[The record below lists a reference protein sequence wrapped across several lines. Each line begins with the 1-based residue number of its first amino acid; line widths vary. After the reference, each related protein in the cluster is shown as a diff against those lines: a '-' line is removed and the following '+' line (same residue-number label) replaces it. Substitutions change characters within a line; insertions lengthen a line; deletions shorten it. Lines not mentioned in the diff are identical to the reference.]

1 MGPLTVSCPKVR
13 VPARFRLQTIMTVAT
28 RPATAMLTMRDLIAL
43 TKPRITLMVLVTA
56 AGGMWLAPGRLDPV
70 SMAVMLLTTGMV
82 VGAANT
88 LNCYLERDSDRL
100 MARTANRPL
109 PDRRLEPAWALVL
122 GLVMGLFAVPTLILA
137 VNPVTGLLG
146 LIALVSYVAIYTP
159 MKQHTPAALFVGAL
173 PGALPPLMGWTAVT
187 GRVELPGLVLFGVLF
202 FWQIPHFI
210 AISVFRQD
218 EYERAGL
225 KVLPSVRG
233 IRSAKIQSVAYAA
246 ALWTVS
252 LLLVPF
258 GLASTLYLV
267 AALLLG
273 GYFFWTALRGLW
285 WEDSDGWAKKLFV
298 ASLFYLTALFAA
310 LIIDAF

>member
-1 MGPLTVSCPKVR
+1 
-13 VPARFRLQTIMTVAT
+13 MTTAT
-28 RPATAMLTMRDLIAL
+28 RPATVMLTVRDLVAL

-56 AGGMWLAPGRLDPV
+56 AGGMWLAPGSLDLA
-70 SMAVMLLTTGMV
+70 STAVMLITTGMV

-109 PDRRLEPAWALVL
+109 PDRRLQPSWALTLGVL
-122 GLVMGLFAVPTLILA
+122 MGLFAVPTLTLA

-146 LIALVSYVAIYTP
+146 AIALVSYVAIYTP

-187 GRVELPGLVLFGVLF
+187 GSIAAPGLVLFGVLF

-210 AISVFRQD
+210 AISVFRQE

-233 IRSAKIQSVAYAA
+233 IRSAKVQSTVYAG
-246 ALWTVS
+246 ALWLVS
-252 LLLVPF
+252 LLLVPY
-258 GLASTLYLV
+258 GLAGTLYLV
-267 AALLLG
+267 AAVALG
-273 GYFFWTALRGLW
+273 AHFFWAAVRGFW
-285 WEDSDGWAKKLFV
+285 AQDDNTWAKKLFV
-298 ASLFYLTALFAA
+298 ASLIYLTTLFAA
-310 LIIDAF
+310 LIVDAL